1 MSRKALSKTSPNA
14 AGRRSRRPKPTL
26 PPRFQ
31 PDAHGSLDD
40 RFSRSGRQ
48 APLAEDWGMND
59 LLEALPEVSN
69 PVCSTAESADE
80 LPMSEPAP
88 TSEPAVGGSYAE
100 DQPGH
105 PVLEQHMNVSRSA
118 AYLVDAPT
126 GHQQVPVE
134 MWAVAA
140 MPPPTSE
147 PVAVVVPR
155 VVRTQ
160 PEPGNV

>member
-1 MSRKALSKTSPNA
+1 MSHKASPKTPPHA
-14 AGRRSRRPKPTL
+14 PGRRSRRPKPTL

-31 PDAHGSLDD
+31 PDAHGSLDG

-59 LLEALPEVSN
+59 LYEALPAVSN
-69 PVCSTAESADE
+69 PACSTTESTEE
-80 LPMSEPAP
+80 LP
-88 TSEPAVGGSYAE
+88 TSEPAVGDSHVEG
-100 DQPGH
+100 QLGH
-105 PVLEQHMNVSRSA
+105 PAHCHVNRPT

-147 PVAVVVPR
+147 PVAVVAPR

-160 PEPGNV
+160 LDPGNVLHKKFNK

>member
-1 MSRKALSKTSPNA
+1 MSRKALSKTSPNVP
-14 AGRRSRRPKPTL
+14 GRRSRRPKPTL

-40 RFSRSGRQ
+40 RFSRSGQQ

-69 PVCSTAESADE
+69 PACSTTESTEE
-80 LPMSEPAP
+80 LP
-88 TSEPAVGGSYAE
+88 TSEPAVGGSYVE
-100 DQPGH
+100 DQPRH
-105 PVLEQHMNVSRSA
+105 PAHCHLSRPA

-147 PVAVVVPR
+147 PVAVVAPR

-160 PEPGNV
+160 PEPGNDV